1 MLPNYLLSYLITCI
15 WVFLFF
21 VLVSAFFFSW
31 KTIISLAK
39 TNNSILIF
47 WCWVN
52 YLLLLM
58 SLGFLSSQC
67 LVIKWWWA
75 TLCSFSIL
83 KLFTAFCILGYYL
96 PLVWWIAFMVWND
109 FFNSYFTRWEWL
121 IFFFTKE
128 LLSTQWYNL
137 CFFSSRERM

>member
-1 MLPNYLLSYLITCI
+1 MYCLSTHVTKLSFILSYYLYLS
-15 WVFLFF
+15 LFIF
-21 VLVSAFFFSW
+21 CFSFCFFFSW

-67 LVIKWWWA
+67 LVIKWWWE

-121 IFFFTKE
+121 IFFSLKNF
-128 LLSTQWYNL
+128 
-137 CFFSSRERM
+137 